1 MIRTASLSSQIGGV
15 EAVLDD
21 PNWSRYIKSLWT
33 DIDEG
38 VRMKIFENF
47 IVNSAL
53 IGMPRQ
59 QKVKD
64 EHGCSVAL
72 GDTDG
77 PHQRLATCHCTGCW
91 AAEYGNRLNLTYEE
105 WTI

>member
-1 MIRTASLSSQIGGV
+1 M
-15 EAVLDD
+15 LDD

-53 IGMPRQ
+53 IGCRA
-59 QKVKD
+59 
-64 EHGCSVAL
+64 S
-72 GDTDG
+72 
-77 PHQRLATCHCTGCW
+77 R
-91 AAEYGNRLNLTYEE
+91 R
-105 WTI
+105 